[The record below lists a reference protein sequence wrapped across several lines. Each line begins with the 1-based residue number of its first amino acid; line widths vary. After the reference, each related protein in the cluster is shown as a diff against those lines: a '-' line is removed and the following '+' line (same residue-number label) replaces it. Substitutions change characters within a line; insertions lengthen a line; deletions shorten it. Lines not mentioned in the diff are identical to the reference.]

1 MQKKTVLIT
10 GAGGN
15 LGKIAVSRF
24 LTAGWRILAT
34 VSPGKSLSGFE
45 GRDVHVY
52 AIDLGDELAVAD
64 WIQSIISEFG
74 QIHAVLLLSGGFKTG
89 SLANTEGEDIREMI
103 TLNFETAYHV
113 VRPIVQQMK
122 QQQTGRIVFI
132 GSKPS
137 FDANA
142 ASNKL
147 AYALSKT
154 LLVKLSECINAD
166 ENTHNIASY
175 CLVPD
180 VIDTPD
186 NRHAMPKAD
195 FSKWVKPEKM
205 AEVMIRLCDEKMILS
220 ETIVKL
226 Y

>member
-1 MQKKTVLIT
+1 MRKNTVLIT

-15 LGKIAVSRF
+15 LGKIAVACF
-24 LTAGWRILAT
+24 LKAGWRVLAS
-34 VSPGKSLSGFE
+34 VSSGKSLSGFE
-45 GRDVHVY
+45 GHNIHVY

-64 WIQSIISEFG
+64 WIHSITSEFG
-74 QIHAVLLLSGGFKTG
+74 QIHAALLLAGGFKTG
-89 SLANTEGEDIREMI
+89 SLTSTKGVDIREMI

-113 VRPIVQQMK
+113 VRPVVQHMK
-122 QQQTGRIVFI
+122 QQQAGRIVFI
-132 GSKPS
+132 GSRP
-137 FDANA
+137 ALEPGA
-142 ASNKL
+142 AGNKL
-147 AYALSKT
+147 AYALSKSM
-154 LLVKLSECINAD
+154 LIKLAECINAD

-186 NRHAMPKAD
+186 NRMAMPKAD

-205 AEVMIRLCDEKMILS
+205 AEVMLRLCDEKMILS
-220 ETIVKL
+220 ETVIRM